1 MIFVAGKGGTGKST
15 LAAALGLLAA
25 GAGKRV
31 LCVEVDLKGDLGRL
45 LGLRRV
51 AFEPRPAVAASANLH
66 VLALEPEESLQEYL
80 AIYFKVPRLVR
91 LTPLARMF
99 DFVAGGVPGIK
110 EMLVSGKI
118 AWEERR
124 REHGGPLWDLIV
136 VDGAA
141 TGQLLPQLSA
151 ARLLGEMAK
160 GGLVA
165 SQTRWVEETLSDPA
179 RTQMAICALPEEM
192 PVVEAIELAER
203 ARAEAGMAVGACFLN
218 RSFTK
223 RVDQG
228 RIVLPEGAPPALLA
242 GLRLASTLH
251 AETRRQAREL
261 RGRLGVPVI
270 EVPIL
275 PDAAPS
281 LETAS
286 AVAAALEASPA

>member
-1 MIFVAGKGGTGKST
+1 VIFVAGKGGTGKST

-25 GAGKRV
+25 RAGKRV
-31 LCVEVDLKGDLGRL
+31 LCVEVDLKGDLARL
-45 LGLRRV
+45 LGLRK
-51 AFEPRPAVAASANLH
+51 AGFEPRLAQAASPNLR
-66 VLALEPEESLQEYL
+66 VLALDPEESLQEYL

-99 DFVAGGVPGIK
+99 DFVAGGVPGIR

-118 AWEERR
+118 AWEERKR
-124 REHGGPLWDLIV
+124 DGGRPLWDLIV

-151 ARLLGEMAK
+151 ARLLGEMAR

-179 RTQMAICALPEEM
+179 RTLMAVCALPEEM
-192 PVVEAIELAER
+192 PVVEAVELAER

-223 RVDQG
+223 RVSEE
-228 RIVLPEGAPPALLA
+228 RIGSLEGAPPALLA
-242 GLRLASTLH
+242 GLRLAATLH
-251 AETRRQAREL
+251 AETRRQAGEL
-261 RGRLGVPVI
+261 RRRLGVPVV

-275 PDAAPS
+275 PGAAPS